1 MYRTGSAANPRPWP
15 LVRAAD
21 EAGGD
26 GVLKDELERRLELLV
41 RFDALGAEPLA
52 ENVVAAPVHRV
63 ERARVLAVQVAHPVG
78 EIRVQRLHDELVMR
92 DR

>member
-41 RFDALGAEPLA
+41 RFDQLRVEAFAED
-52 ENVVAAPVHRV
+52 VVTAPVQGV
-63 ERARVLAVQVAHPVG
+63 EGARILAVEIPHP
-78 EIRVQRLHDELVMR
+78 L
-92 DR
+92 